1 MKKVLSIL
9 LASCLIL
16 SLLTGCGGKEEEAAP
31 ETTEEIQT
39 EEEQAEPE
47 EESTEISVTDQAG
60 NTVTLEKPAEKIVTC
75 FYGQSYAMIA
85 LGLKDHLA
93 AMEAKADV
101 RPIYGLAAPEFLELP
116 NVGSQK
122 EFNVEAAIAIE
133 PDLVLLPKKLQDTA
147 SSFKAVG
154 IPVAICYPE
163 SQELLEEQLVMIAT
177 LCGKPEN
184 AEKLIE
190 YYHTK
195 FDEMDELTS
204 GLSDDEKPS
213 VYMAGVSSYMSAA
226 PKDMYQ
232 ATLIEKAGGVN
243 AAGEV
248 DGDYWT
254 DLSYEQILAMN
265 PDIIVLPAEAEY
277 TPDDVKNDAQL
288 AEVAAVKNGA
298 VYAMPKDFEAWDS
311 PVPSGVL
318 GALWMLATTHGDLY
332 SMDDMRTDA
341 AEFYSEFYG
350 FEADTSLIN

>member
-1 MKKVLSIL
+1 MKKWLSIL
-9 LASCLIL
+9 LTASLVFT
-16 SLLTGCGGKEEEAAP
+16 LLTGCGSKEEAAP
-31 ETTEEIQT
+31 EPEKEVQT
-39 EEEQAEPE
+39 EEEEEPE
-47 EESTEISVTDQAG
+47 EESTEITVTDQAG

-75 FYGQSYAMIA
+75 FYGQSYSMIA
-85 LGLKDHLA
+85 LGLKDKLA
-93 AMEAKADV
+93 GMEAKANV
-101 RPIYGLAAPEFLELP
+101 RPIYSLAAPEFLELP

-122 EFNVEAAIAIE
+122 EFNVEAAIALE

-147 SSFKAVG
+147 SSFEAVG

-184 AEKLIE
+184 ADKLIE

-195 FDEMDELTS
+195 FDEMDKITS
-204 GLSDDEKPS
+204 ELSDEEKPS
-213 VYMAGVSSYMSAA
+213 IYMASVSSYMSAA

-243 AAGEV
+243 AAGEI

-265 PDIIVLPAEAEY
+265 PDIIVLPSEAEY
-277 TPDDVKNDAQL
+277 TADDVKNDAQL
-288 AEVAAVKNGA
+288 AEVTAVKNGA

-318 GALWMLATTHGDLY
+318 GALWMLAAAHGNLY
-332 SMDDMRTDA
+332 SMDQMRTDA

-350 FEADTSLIN
+350 FEADTSVIN

>member
-1 MKKVLSIL
+1 MKKWVSIL
-9 LASCLIL
+9 LTACLVL
-16 SLLTGCGGKEEEAAP
+16 SLFAGCGSKEEK
-31 ETTEEIQT
+31 ETEPAEEVQT
-39 EEEQAEPE
+39 EEEAEPE

-85 LGLKDHLA
+85 LDLKENLA
-93 AMEAKADV
+93 AMEAKANA
-101 RPIYGLAAPEFLELP
+101 RPIYSLAAPEFLELP

-133 PDLVLLPKKLQDTA
+133 PDLVLLQKKLQDTA
-147 SSFKAVG
+147 SSFEAVG

-163 SQELLEEQLVMIAT
+163 SQELLEERLVMIAT

-195 FDEMDELTS
+195 FDEMEKMISD
-204 GLSDDEKPS
+204 LSDEEKPS

-232 ATLIEKAGGVN
+232 STLIAKAGGVN

-265 PDIIVLPAEAEY
+265 PDYIVIPAEAEY
-277 TPDDVKNDAQL
+277 TADDVKNDAQL

-298 VYAMPKDFEAWDS
+298 VYAMPKGFEAWDS

-318 GALWMLATTHGDLY
+318 GSLWMLATIHGDLY
-332 SMDDMRTDA
+332 SMDEMRADA

>member
-1 MKKVLSIL
+1 MKKWVSIL
-9 LASCLIL
+9 LTVSLVL
-16 SLLTGCGGKEEEAAP
+16 SLLMGCGSKEEAAP
-31 ETTEEIQT
+31 EKEPETEVQT
-39 EEEQAEPE
+39 EEEAEPE
-47 EESTEISVTDQAG
+47 EELTEITVTDQAG

-75 FYGQSYAMIA
+75 FYGQSYSMIA

-93 AMEAKADV
+93 AMEVKANV
-101 RPIYGLAAPEFLELP
+101 RPIYNLAAPEFLELP

-147 SSFKAVG
+147 SSFEAVG

-184 AEKLIE
+184 AEKLID

-195 FDEMDELTS
+195 FDEMEKITEGISDE
-204 GLSDDEKPS
+204 EKPS
-213 VYMAGVSSYMSAA
+213 VYMSSVSSYLAAA

-232 ATLIEKAGGVN
+232 STLIAKAGGVN

-265 PDIIVLPAEAEY
+265 PEYIVIPAEAEY
-277 TPDDVKNDAQL
+277 TADDVKNDAQL

-318 GALWMLATTHGDLY
+318 GSLWMLATIHGDLY
-332 SMDDMRTDA
+332 SMDDMRADA
-341 AEFYSEFYG
+341 ADFYSEFYG